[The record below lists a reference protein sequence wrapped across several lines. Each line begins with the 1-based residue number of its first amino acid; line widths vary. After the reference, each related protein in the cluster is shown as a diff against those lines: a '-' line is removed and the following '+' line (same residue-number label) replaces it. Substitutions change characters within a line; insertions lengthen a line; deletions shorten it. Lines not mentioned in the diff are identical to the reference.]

1 MLFGVAGMPIA
12 AAAIETPQPSAAA
25 MPQLSSSDNSSR
37 SKPRFS
43 EAPAAA
49 ASPAVDPIAAMEAF
63 AKKAAKAEAD
73 KQQKEERIA
82 YLKETSYDRRTVKA
96 VYKDDG
102 TRGHHMQDFIPQDEL
117 AKVLAKSGDVGAQ
130 EHAKRIEEQSKIQ
143 PDNIGH
149 KLLSKMGWK
158 EGSGLGASA
167 SGMAA
172 PIAAKGSSAQEKRGL
187 GATEH
192 TQIEEGDDE
201 FEQYRKR
208 MMLGYKH
215 RPNPLG
221 NPRKSYY

>member
-1 MLFGVAGMPIA
+1 MPTVPP
-12 AAAIETPQPSAAA
+12 AIQTPQPTAAA
-25 MPQLSSSDNSSR
+25 MPQLPPSDTSSR
-37 SKPRFS
+37 QKARFS
-43 EAPAAA
+43 EAPAPALPA

-63 AKKAAKAEAD
+63 AKRAAQAEAD
-73 KQQKEERIA
+73 KKQKEERVA

-117 AKVLAKSGDVGAQ
+117 AKVLAKSGDVAAQ

-172 PIAAKGSSAQEKRGL
+172 PISAKGSSAQEKRGL
-187 GATEH
+187 GSKEH
-192 TQIEEGDDE
+192 IQIEEGDDE

>member
-1 MLFGVAGMPIA
+1 MAPVV
-12 AAAIETPQPSAAA
+12 ETPQPTAAA
-25 MPQLSSSDNSSR
+25 MPEVLRGNISNRQ
-37 SKPRFS
+37 KPRFS
-43 EAPAAA
+43 EAAAA
-49 ASPAVDPIAAMEAF
+49 AAPLAVDPIAAMEAF
-63 AKKAAKAEAD
+63 AKKAAQAEAD
-73 KQQKEERIA
+73 RQQKEKTVA

-117 AKVLAKSGDVGAQ
+117 AKVLAQSGDVAAQ
-130 EHAKRIEEQSKIQ
+130 EHAKRIEEQSKIGS
-143 PDNIGH
+143 DNIGH

-172 PIAAKGSSAQEKRGL
+172 PISAKGSSAQEKRGL
-187 GATEH
+187 GAKEH
-192 TQIEEGDDE
+192 IQIEEGDDE

-221 NPRKSYY
+221 NPRKNYY